1 MLLGGTLEEQAL
13 VEQWSHFADTEIHT
27 YTGFLNGLFAHK
39 VPYSKPVRSLFPK
52 TLLQPRSCFL
62 QKLNTILIERI
73 ERSLNTLE
81 KTLETKTF
89 LVGERLTLADLSVA
103 PVVLH
108 AAKFYID
115 KSNIHKFSSL
125 VRFVETIL
133 NQPQI
138 SQFWT
143 VEWQEKALTYT
154 APPKEARK
162 KEEKPKA
169 AHVEKP
175 KKEEKPKKKEPEPEE
190 EEDDLVPKEEP
201 KAKHPLESLPKSAI
215 NLEDWKRAYS
225 NKDTK
230 GPGGAIEWF
239 YEQ

>member
-1 MLLGGTLEEQAL
+1 
-13 VEQWSHFADTEIHT
+13 
-27 YTGFLNGLFAHK
+27 
-39 VPYSKPVRSLFPK
+39 
-52 TLLQPRSCFL
+52 
-62 QKLNTILIERI
+62 
-73 ERSLNTLE
+73 
-81 KTLETKTF
+81 
-89 LVGERLTLADLSVA
+89 LTLADLSVA

-115 KSNIHKFSSL
+115 KSNINKFSSL

-138 SQFWT
+138 SHLWT
-143 VEWQEKALTYT
+143 IQWQEKAITYT
-154 APPKEARK
+154 PPPREAKK

-169 AHVEKP
+169 VPAEKP

-201 KAKHPLESLPKSAI
+201 KAKHPLESLPKSTF

-225 NKDTK
+225 NKETK